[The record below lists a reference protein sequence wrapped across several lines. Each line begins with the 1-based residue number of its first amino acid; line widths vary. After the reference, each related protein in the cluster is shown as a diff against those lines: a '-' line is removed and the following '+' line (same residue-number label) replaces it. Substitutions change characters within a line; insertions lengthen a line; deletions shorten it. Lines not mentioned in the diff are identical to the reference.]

1 VKDIKRILGIIFV
14 SLLFILI
21 AACSDGGNY
30 SVSIRQID
38 CKGTICNIDL
48 NISAPGRELPLF
60 LVTID
65 RPPVDGNDG
74 LKFRG
79 TEASFELKG
88 QGTHVI
94 YVTLIEGKRFLT
106 TPVSVKTTINL
117 EPPDRP
123 VVRWSLAQGLLTL
136 DVKANDSKKVTDYRI
151 LVNDVSYRSSSGVFS
166 VPVERDTK
174 YIVQAFSMSDT
185 ISSEPAIVDLELS
198 EDFAPEVKLFFT
210 LPYRGDAIQAEI
222 SDDWDSP
229 EEIEIEAFAQ
239 ESGISLLFDGAR
251 LIPEIPIPEGM
262 NTLVVR
268 VSDSSGN
275 TTEVKK
281 QLSVVKNTSPDLPEL
296 YIEEGTIRNARWTTS
311 EGFVQLQR
319 YRDGEWITLSSH
331 DSEEKSSI
339 ISKDSISENGDLY
352 RIAFTSENEI
362 YMPSVPVFAKESF
375 FRRFSTEF
383 ISSFLG
389 MDALLVGGNDYRFY
403 GNIVVRDNSVMRVE
417 SGSSLTIPK
426 GNTLLVSGVLDL
438 EGRKDRIAVNPGGSS
453 GTIEVTNNGVLI
465 ARSVDFNNSRILI
478 EGAAVVVFEDCTF
491 SGGLKISGART
502 VQIYKSQIDGEIIV
516 ENVRELLVHLSEL
529 SGTKLTY
536 SNLGS
541 ALLSRSTF
549 SSQSMEVKDSR
560 VEVFGSVFESGDIEI
575 NRTSR
580 LSLTG
585 GSLID
590 TEIKI
595 SGASWMHI
603 EESEISGQV
612 SIDLQR
618 LSRLTLQEDAKAM
631 TEIISDEKS
640 AIKVY

>member
-1 VKDIKRILGIIFV
+1 MKDIKRIFGIIFV
-14 SLLFILI
+14 SLLFILV

-30 SVSIRQID
+30 SVSVRQID
-38 CKGTICNIDL
+38 CKGSICNIDL
-48 NISAPGRELPLF
+48 NISAPGRDLPPF
-60 LVTID
+60 LVTIG

-79 TEASFELKG
+79 TEASFELKE
-88 QGTHVI
+88 QGAHLI

-106 TPVSVKTTINL
+106 TPVSAKVTINL
-117 EPPDRP
+117 EPPERP
-123 VVRWSLAQGLLTL
+123 AVRWSLAQGFLTL
-136 DVKANDSKKVTDYRI
+136 VVRAEDSKEVTDYRI
-151 LVNDVSYRSSSGVFS
+151 LVNGESFRSSSGVFS
-166 VPVERDTK
+166 VPVERDRK
-174 YIVQAFSMSDT
+174 YIVQAFSMSDA

-210 LPYRGDAIQAEI
+210 FPYRGEAIQVEI

-229 EEIEIEAFAQ
+229 EELEIEAFAQ
-239 ESGISLLFDGAR
+239 ERGISLLFDGAR
-251 LIPEIPIPEGM
+251 LIPEIPIPEHK

-275 TTEVKK
+275 TTEVTK
-281 QLSVVKNTSPDLPEL
+281 QLTVVRSTSPDLPEL

-311 EGFVQLQR
+311 EGSVELQR

-352 RIAFTSENEI
+352 RIVFTSESEI

-375 FRRFSTEF
+375 FRRFSTEY

-438 EGRKDRIAVNPGGSS
+438 EGWKDRIAVNPGGSS

-465 ARSVDFNNSRILI
+465 ARSVDFNNSRVVV

-491 SGGLKISGART
+491 YGGLKISGART
-502 VQIYKSQIDGEIIV
+502 VQIYKSQIDGEISV

-529 SGTKLTY
+529 SGTELTY

-549 SSQSMEVKDSR
+549 SSQSMEVMDSR
-560 VEVFGSVFESGDIEI
+560 VEVVGSVFEYGDIEI
-575 NRTSR
+575 NKTSR
-580 LSLTG
+580 LLLTG
-585 GSLID
+585 SSLID
-590 TEIKI
+590 TGIEI
-595 SGASWMHI
+595 SGASSLHI
-603 EESEISGQV
+603 EELEIRGQV
-612 SIDLQR
+612 KIDLKG
-618 LSRLTLQEDAKAM
+618 LSRLSIQEDAKEM
-631 TEIISDEKS
+631 IEIISDEKS

>member
-1 VKDIKRILGIIFV
+1 
-14 SLLFILI
+14 
-21 AACSDGGNY
+21 
-30 SVSIRQID
+30 
-38 CKGTICNIDL
+38 
-48 NISAPGRELPLF
+48 
-60 LVTID
+60 
-65 RPPVDGNDG
+65 
-74 LKFRG
+74 
-79 TEASFELKG
+79 
-88 QGTHVI
+88 
-94 YVTLIEGKRFLT
+94 
-106 TPVSVKTTINL
+106 
-117 EPPDRP
+117 
-123 VVRWSLAQGLLTL
+123 
-136 DVKANDSKKVTDYRI
+136 
-151 LVNDVSYRSSSGVFS
+151 
-166 VPVERDTK
+166 
-174 YIVQAFSMSDT
+174 
-185 ISSEPAIVDLELS
+185 
-198 EDFAPEVKLFFT
+198 VKLFFT
-210 LPYRGDAIQAEI
+210 FPYRGEAIQVEI

-229 EEIEIEAFAQ
+229 EELEIEAFAQ

-251 LIPEIPIPEGM
+251 LIPEIPIPEHK

-275 TTEVKK
+275 TTEVTK
-281 QLSVVKNTSPDLPEL
+281 QLTVVRSTSPDLPEL

-311 EGFVQLQR
+311 EGSVELQR

-352 RIAFTSENEI
+352 RIVFTSESEI

-375 FRRFSTEF
+375 FRRFSTEY

-438 EGRKDRIAVNPGGSS
+438 EGWKDRIAVNPGGSS

-465 ARSVDFNNSRILI
+465 ARSVDFNNSRVVV

-491 SGGLKISGART
+491 YGGLKISGART
-502 VQIYKSQIDGEIIV
+502 VQIYKSQIDGEISV

-529 SGTKLTY
+529 SGTELTY

-549 SSQSMEVKDSR
+549 SSQSMEVMDSR
-560 VEVFGSVFESGDIEI
+560 VEVVGSVFEYGDIEI
-575 NRTSR
+575 NKTSR
-580 LSLTG
+580 LLLTG
-585 GSLID
+585 SSLID
-590 TEIKI
+590 TGIEI
-595 SGASWMHI
+595 SGASSLHI
-603 EESEISGQV
+603 EELEIRGQV
-612 SIDLQR
+612 KIDLKG
-618 LSRLTLQEDAKAM
+618 LSRLSIQEDAKEM
-631 TEIISDEKS
+631 IEIISDEKS

>member
-1 VKDIKRILGIIFV
+1 MKDIKRIFGIIFV
-14 SLLFILI
+14 SLLFILV

-30 SVSIRQID
+30 SVSVRQID
-38 CKGTICNIDL
+38 CKGSICNIDL
-48 NISAPGRELPLF
+48 NISAPGRDLPPF
-60 LVTID
+60 LVTIG

-79 TEASFELKG
+79 TEASFELKE
-88 QGTHVI
+88 QGAHLI

-106 TPVSVKTTINL
+106 TPVSAKVTINL
-117 EPPDRP
+117 EPPERP
-123 VVRWSLAQGLLTL
+123 AVRWSLAQGFLTL
-136 DVKANDSKKVTDYRI
+136 VVRAEDSKEVTDYRI
-151 LVNDVSYRSSSGVFS
+151 LVNGESFRSSSGVFS
-166 VPVERDTK
+166 VPVERDRK
-174 YIVQAFSMSDT
+174 YIVQAFSMSDA

-210 LPYRGDAIQAEI
+210 FPYRGEAIQVEI

-229 EEIEIEAFAQ
+229 EELEIEAFAQ

-251 LIPEIPIPEGM
+251 LIPEIPIPEHK

-275 TTEVKK
+275 TTEVTK
-281 QLSVVKNTSPDLPEL
+281 QLTVVRSTSPDLPEL

-311 EGFVQLQR
+311 EGSVELQR

-352 RIAFTSENEI
+352 RIVFTSESEI

-375 FRRFSTEF
+375 FRRFSTEY

-438 EGRKDRIAVNPGGSS
+438 EGWKDRIAVNPGGSS

-465 ARSVDFNNSRILI
+465 ARSVDFNNSRVVV

-491 SGGLKISGART
+491 YGGLKISGART
-502 VQIYKSQIDGEIIV
+502 VQIYKSQIDGEISV

-529 SGTKLTY
+529 SGTELTY

-549 SSQSMEVKDSR
+549 SSQSMEVMDSR
-560 VEVFGSVFESGDIEI
+560 VEVVGSVFEYGDIEI
-575 NRTSR
+575 NKTSR
-580 LSLTG
+580 LLLTG
-585 GSLID
+585 SSLID
-590 TEIKI
+590 TGIEI
-595 SGASWMHI
+595 SGASSLHI
-603 EESEISGQV
+603 EELEIRAQV
-612 SIDLQR
+612 KIDLKG
-618 LSRLTLQEDAKAM
+618 LSRLSIQEDAKEM
-631 TEIISDEKS
+631 IEIISDEKS

>member
-1 VKDIKRILGIIFV
+1 MKDIKRIFGIIFV
-14 SLLFILI
+14 SLLFILV

-30 SVSIRQID
+30 SVSVRQID
-38 CKGTICNIDL
+38 CKGSICNIDL
-48 NISAPGRELPLF
+48 NISAPGRDLPPF
-60 LVTID
+60 LVTIG

-79 TEASFELKG
+79 TEASFELKE
-88 QGTHVI
+88 QGAHLI

-106 TPVSVKTTINL
+106 TPVSAKVTINL
-117 EPPDRP
+117 EPPERP
-123 VVRWSLAQGLLTL
+123 AVRWSLAQGFLTL
-136 DVKANDSKKVTDYRI
+136 VVRAEDSKEVTDYRI
-151 LVNDVSYRSSSGVFS
+151 LVNGESFRSSSGVFS
-166 VPVERDTK
+166 VPVERDRK
-174 YIVQAFSMSDT
+174 YIVQAFSMSDA

-210 LPYRGDAIQAEI
+210 FPYRGEAIQVEI

-229 EEIEIEAFAQ
+229 EELEIEAFAQ

-251 LIPEIPIPEGM
+251 LIPEIPIPEHK

-275 TTEVKK
+275 TTEVTK
-281 QLSVVKNTSPDLPEL
+281 QLAVVRSTSPDLPEL

-311 EGFVQLQR
+311 EGSVELQR

-352 RIAFTSENEI
+352 RIVFTSESEI

-375 FRRFSTEF
+375 FRRFSTEY

-438 EGRKDRIAVNPGGSS
+438 EGWKDRIAVNPGGSS

-465 ARSVDFNNSRILI
+465 ARSVDFNNSRVVV

-491 SGGLKISGART
+491 YGGLKISGART
-502 VQIYKSQIDGEIIV
+502 VQIYKSQIDGEISV

-529 SGTKLTY
+529 SGTELTY

-549 SSQSMEVKDSR
+549 SSQSMEVMDSR
-560 VEVFGSVFESGDIEI
+560 VEVVGSVFEYGDIEI
-575 NRTSR
+575 NKTSR
-580 LSLTG
+580 LLLTG
-585 GSLID
+585 SSLID
-590 TEIKI
+590 TGIEI
-595 SGASWMHI
+595 SGASSLHI
-603 EESEISGQV
+603 EELEIRGQV
-612 SIDLQR
+612 KIDLKG
-618 LSRLTLQEDAKAM
+618 LSRLSIQEDAKEM
-631 TEIISDEKS
+631 IEIISDEKS

>member
-1 VKDIKRILGIIFV
+1 VKDIKRIFGIVFV
-14 SLLFILI
+14 SLLLILA

-30 SVSIRQID
+30 SVFIRQID
-38 CKGTICNIDL
+38 CKGSICNMDL
-48 NISAPGRELPLF
+48 NISAPGRELPQF
-60 LVTID
+60 LVTIG

-79 TEASFELKG
+79 TEASFELKE
-88 QGTHVI
+88 QGTHSI

-106 TPVSVKTTINL
+106 TPVSAKVTVNL
-117 EPPDRP
+117 EPPGRP
-123 VVRWSLAQGLLTL
+123 AVRWSLAQGLLTL
-136 DVKANDSKKVTDYRI
+136 VVRAEDSEKVTDYRI
-151 LVNDVSYRSSSGVFS
+151 LVNGESFRSSSGVFS
-166 VPVERDTK
+166 VRVERDTK

-198 EDFAPEVKLFFT
+198 EDFAPEVKLFFA
-210 LPYRGDAIQAEI
+210 LPYRGEAIQVEI
-222 SDDWDSP
+222 RDDWDSP
-229 EEIEIEAFAQ
+229 EELEIIAFAQ
-239 ESGISLLFDGAR
+239 ESGIPLLFDGAR
-251 LIPEIPIPEGM
+251 LIPEIPIPERT
-262 NTLVVR
+262 NTLVLR

-275 TTEVKK
+275 TTEVTR
-281 QLSVVKNTSPDLPEL
+281 QLTVVRNTSRDLPEL

-311 EGFVQLQR
+311 EGLVELQR

-352 RIAFTSENEI
+352 RIAFTSESEI

-375 FRRFSTEF
+375 FRRFSTEY

-438 EGRKDRIAVNPGGSS
+438 EGWKERISVNPGGSS

-465 ARSVDFNNSRILI
+465 ARSVDFNNSRVLV
-478 EGAAVVVFEDCTF
+478 EGAAVVVFDDCTF
-491 SGGLKISGART
+491 SGGLKINGART
-502 VQIYKSQIDGEIIV
+502 VQIYNSLIDGEILV
-516 ENVRELLVHLSEL
+516 ENVRELLVHLSEF
-529 SGTKLTY
+529 SGKDLTY

-549 SSQSMEVKDSR
+549 GSQSIVVMHSR
-560 VEVFGSVFESGDIEI
+560 VEVVGSLFESGEIEI
-575 NRTSR
+575 NKTSS
-580 LSLTG
+580 LSLA
-585 GSLID
+585 GSSIRD
-590 TEIKI
+590 TEIEI
-595 SGASWMHI
+595 SGASSLHF
-603 EESEISGQV
+603 EELEIAGQV
-612 SIDLQR
+612 MIDLKG
-618 LSRLTLQEDAKAM
+618 LSRLSIQEDAKEII
-631 TEIISDEKS
+631 EIISDAKS
-640 AIKVY
+640 SVKVY